1 MASMFGAMGSITLY
15 CPAVYPLV
23 RSRMEGRQ
31 GETLQGGQK
40 CSVDGVVV
48 GMKFQRQQLHA

>member
-1 MASMFGAMGSITLY
+1 MPSMFGAMGSITLY
-15 CPAVYPLV
+15 CPAVHPLV

-31 GETLQGGQK
+31 GETLQK